1 MSESLSIGEVARRS
15 GVPPK
20 TIRYYELSGLLP
32 RAERARNR
40 YRVYDDRAVQILR
53 FVKRARDLGFS
64 TDEVGQLLALWQD
77 EHRASSEVRALAARH
92 VARIDG
98 KIAELQSLRRTLHH
112 LVECCHGD
120 DRPDCPILEDLADG
134 PRR

>member
-1 MSESLSIGEVARRS
+1 MSEQLSIGEVARRT

-20 TIRYYELSGLLP
+20 TIRYYEQSGLLP

-40 YRVYDDRAVQILR
+40 YRVYDDRAVQVLR

-64 TDEVGQLLALWQD
+64 TEDVGELLALWQD
-77 EHRASSEVRALAARH
+77 EHRASGEVRALAARH
-92 VARIDG
+92 VARIQR
-98 KIAELQSLRRTLHH
+98 KIAELQSLQRTLHH
-112 LVECCHGD
+112 LVERCHGD
-120 DRPDCPILEDLADG
+120 DRPDCPILDDLAEG